1 MHTQSKGHIDTAVHN
16 GWGLWK
22 QSREKAT
29 GRKRP
34 LTRTTNTCEELIFC
48 YLTHPNY
55 GLLLRFSKQTCADSG
70 LPKGIAVV
78 VRKADFTRCLALSW
92 LVWNKLQRVWRR
104 PIPRCPGLPGRI
116 WLGAHGFRE
125 WPSLVMRQNLG
136 AKGPDWSGWGISCP
150 WTVHLWG
157 WWRELQEGMGR
168 M

>member
-16 GWGLWK
+16 GWCLWK
-22 QSREKAT
+22 QSGVQAT

-34 LTRTTNTCEELIFC
+34 ETRTTNTCEELIFC